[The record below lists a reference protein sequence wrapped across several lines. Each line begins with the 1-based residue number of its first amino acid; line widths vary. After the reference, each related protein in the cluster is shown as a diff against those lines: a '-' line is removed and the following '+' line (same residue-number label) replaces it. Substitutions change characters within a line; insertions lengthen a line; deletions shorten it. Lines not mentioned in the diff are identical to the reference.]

1 MSRYLAKLLLVTLF
15 TVFLLSGCS
24 NLSQRVF
31 HDDALLLLP
40 PDEGPEQALL
50 KHKLLLTRDDNA
62 QTFIVLNRITP
73 DVFKVLVLLPTGQ
86 TILRMSYDG
95 ESFEVKNMANNVLP
109 SKQIFALMQFALW
122 PKSTLM
128 KYYRHELGW
137 VVSGDENS
145 RQLTYNNTPYLI
157 IKNNKKGFN
166 MNNIKDKY
174 KAVVEELE

>member
-1 MSRYLAKLLLVTLF
+1 MSRYLTKLSFVALF
-15 TVFLLSGCS
+15 AVFVLSGCS

-31 HDDALLLLP
+31 NDEALLLLP
-40 PDEGPEQALL
+40 PDKGAEQALL
-50 KHKLLLTRDDNA
+50 KHKLSLKRDDNT

-86 TILRMSYDG
+86 TIVRMSYDG
-95 ESFEVKNMANNVLP
+95 ESFDVKNMANNALP
-109 SKQIFALMQFALW
+109 AKEVFALMQFALW
-122 PKSTLM
+122 PKSTLI

-166 MNNIKDKY
+166 INNIKDKY
-174 KAVVEELE
+174 EAVVEELR